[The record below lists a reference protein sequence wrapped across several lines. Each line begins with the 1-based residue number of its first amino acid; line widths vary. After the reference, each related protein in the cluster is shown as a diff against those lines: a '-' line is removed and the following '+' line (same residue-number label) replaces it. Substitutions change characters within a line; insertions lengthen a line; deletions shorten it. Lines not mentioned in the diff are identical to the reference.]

1 LLHPPKFKIL
11 KIKILTGDKNSIHI
25 EAESDDTLI
34 GGMLQLLRLDVTADG
49 DVVDGNDVV
58 DDERQTPTE
67 ISEFRQVEK
76 ELGVQEQRNR

>member
-1 LLHPPKFKIL
+1 
-11 KIKILTGDKNSIHI
+11 
-25 EAESDDTLI
+25 
-34 GGMLQLLRLDVTADG
+34 MLQLLRLDVTADG
-49 DVVDGNDVV
+49 HVVDGNDVV